1 MLYVHIIIE
10 SGDVTLTRST
20 KLEIKEEKRK
30 KKTKQK
36 LAQLVGRR
44 TPGYSNHISSFNLKD
59 MYTLIYSRMHDP
71 GGIL

>member
-30 KKTKQK
+30 KKTE
-36 LAQLVGRR
+36 
-44 TPGYSNHISSFNLKD
+44 ISTACGEKD
-59 MYTLIYSRMHDP
+59 TWL
-71 GGIL
+71 